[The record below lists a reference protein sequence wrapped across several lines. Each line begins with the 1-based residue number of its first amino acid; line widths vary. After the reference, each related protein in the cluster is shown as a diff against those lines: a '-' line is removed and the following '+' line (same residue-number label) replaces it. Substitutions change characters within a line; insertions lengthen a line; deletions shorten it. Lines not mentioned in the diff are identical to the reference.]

1 MLRSQHE
8 VKEHHFHGLSNSK
21 EFNWW
26 YSTPRWV
33 LAFAVA
39 PFEVQWESVNV
50 WLAWF
55 PSGILPAKYKKLL
68 LPALLVIPT
77 QSREAKNIFSL
88 SSKLMSGAL
97 AAHSM
102 I

>member
-1 MLRSQHE
+1 MI
-8 VKEHHFHGLSNSK
+8 FNAPLSIS
-21 EFNWW
+21 
-26 YSTPRWV
+26 V
-33 LAFAVA
+33 AVA
-39 PFEVQWESVNV
+39 PQKVQWESVNV

-68 LPALLVIPT
+68 LPALLVITT